1 MKKYVSVAFSHKNL
15 PKIRDCRTDDS
26 SDEPSIVR
34 TGWPRS
40 SLFASIFLAFSFSPY
55 APLSVNPDE
64 KILSLSLCFTSILF
78 FLSRFRFA
86 VHQRKVTADQF
97 TYCSLSTI
105 MWVTKPW
112 LNDYTISSKLWQLNR
127 GQFAPHTLIA
137 FVHLVLPL
145 APSSHKRKRDL
156 TRFFGFQLLRRGRRW
171 PTTRVSKFKYVLPH
185 ASLDYQLVVRRFWSH
200 R

>member
-1 MKKYVSVAFSHKNL
+1 MKKYVSVASSHKNL

-40 SLFASIFLAFSFSPY
+40 SLLTSIFLAFSFSPY
-55 APLSVNPDE
+55 ALLSVNPDE

-78 FLSRFRFA
+78 FFPRFRFA

-105 MWVTKPW
+105 MWITKPW

-127 GQFAPHTLIA
+127 GHFAPHTLIA
-137 FVHLVLPL
+137 LFRSPC
-145 APSSHKRKRDL
+145 PSSRSLLARTK
-156 TRFFGFQLLRRGRRW
+156 TRLNSFLW
-171 PTTRVSKFKYVLPH
+171 LP
-185 ASLDYQLVVRRFWSH
+185 APL
-200 R
+200 